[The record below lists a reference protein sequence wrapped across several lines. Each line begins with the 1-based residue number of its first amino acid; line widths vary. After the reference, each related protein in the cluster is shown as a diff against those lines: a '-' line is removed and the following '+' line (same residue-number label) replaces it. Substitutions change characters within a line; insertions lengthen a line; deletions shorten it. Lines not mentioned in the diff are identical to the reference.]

1 MVCAALEAAEAL
13 SAPLNAASGAA
24 EMLAVMHRVGANAI
38 AIHDE
43 GGGGGGGR
51 GDGEDGDPE
60 LSAWALFPALS
71 MINHSCEPNCEWAFG
86 NAGGR
91 ATVRVRTVAT
101 VEAGEELTVSYL
113 PPQLLEPS
121 RDQERRGELRGGF
134 GFVCACRRCAT
145 SGGS

>member
-1 MVCAALEAAEAL
+1 MVCAALEAAAVL
-13 SAPLNAASGAA
+13 SAPLSAASGAA

-38 AIHDE
+38 AIHDKSSS
-43 GGGGGGGR
+43 GGGR
-51 GDGEDGDPE
+51 GDGEGNDPE

-121 RDQERRGELRGGF
+121 RVQERREELRGGF
-134 GFVCACRRCAT
+134 GFVCACRRC
-145 SGGS
+145 S